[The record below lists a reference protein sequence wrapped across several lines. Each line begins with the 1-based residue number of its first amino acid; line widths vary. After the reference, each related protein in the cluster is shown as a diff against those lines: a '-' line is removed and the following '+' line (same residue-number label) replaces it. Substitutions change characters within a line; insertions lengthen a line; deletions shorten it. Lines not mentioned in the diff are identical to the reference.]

1 MPKKQPTYLH
11 PAKFNAGIYD
21 AAHRKNLS
29 TRAKNVERLYRQA
42 IQKMAQAAQPSLFAG
57 TVQEFSWHDFPQLEK
72 EINMLA
78 KGLTQGLQL
87 NIEQGDKESWALA
100 NTKNDAMVA
109 SMIGKT
115 SVPKAILQTWNAPN
129 LAAMNAFIQRKEAG
143 MGLSGRVWSLG
154 EQFKAEMELALETC
168 IGKGMSAADISREI
182 RQYLK
187 YPDKLF
193 RRVRDEQGVLRLSKA
208 AEAFHPGTGVYR
220 SSYKNALRMTAT
232 ENNMAYRTCDHGR
245 WNGLPFVLGQMI
257 STSNNHPLEDIC
269 DDLAGRYP
277 KEFLFVGWHP
287 WCRCYAV
294 AILADQKEMDEYTK
308 ALMNGEDV
316 SGWKFTGEVK
326 EMPEQWNNWM
336 EANAERI
343 GKAAKRGKLPYFLR
357 DNFTDG
363 DPTKGL
369 KWMQPTTPAAAKKLT
384 PLQIAAKRHAAR
396 TPEQAQA
403 ILKEWRTRQAS
414 VKYSQKILN
423 LADGIKDI
431 DTKALAQALQTG
443 EYAAARMQ
451 AQAIAKELKELK
463 HLPYIENP
471 IAAAKTY
478 GMKEVQQA
486 SEAIM
491 HKMYGIAQK
500 PLAQQGTAL
509 DYEAHYVATHKKY
522 STWRL
527 AEAAYKKEFAYVED
541 KLEWEELKNKFQQL
555 KAYATKSKPYISQ
568 LDITETYIAE
578 GNKLYVKNGIK
589 HLEDLQAK
597 AEAKKAK
604 AAAAKAAKTAPA
616 PTPAQAQ
623 KQPKLD
629 IGNTATQKDHVGNY
643 KTMTDKEV
651 RAQVMKDTGCDSAMA
666 DRYAD
671 AVYSFS
677 YQWDYEIRHLQTGDK
692 FTSHHGHTMAQIRQK
707 AKDLEDYIDKA
718 PKWNGGTTY
727 RGMSLSDKELKSLM
741 ADLKNGQGDMLGSSS
756 WSTKD
761 SVAEHFSE
769 MHCGEYSAKFKDE
782 KTNSVVLVAKKQN
795 KATSIQHMSRYGS
808 SEAEVLSSKDV
819 RWQFVKTWEQDGYTY
834 IEVTPAN

>member
-1 MPKKQPTYLH
+1 
-11 PAKFNAGIYD
+11 
-21 AAHRKNLS
+21 
-29 TRAKNVERLYRQA
+29 
-42 IQKMAQAAQPSLFAG
+42 
-57 TVQEFSWHDFPQLEK
+57 
-72 EINMLA
+72 
-78 KGLTQGLQL
+78 
-87 NIEQGDKESWALA
+87 
-100 NTKNDAMVA
+100 
-109 SMIGKT
+109 
-115 SVPKAILQTWNAPN
+115 
-129 LAAMNAFIQRKEAG
+129 
-143 MGLSGRVWSLG
+143 MGLSGRVWNLG

-168 IGKGMSAADISREI
+168 IGKGMSAAEISREI

-316 SGWKFTGEVK
+316 SNWKFTGEVK

-343 GKAAKRGKLPYFLR
+343 GKAAKKGKLPYFLR

-369 KWMQPTTPAAAKKLT
+369 KWMQQTTPAAAKKLT
-384 PLQIAAKRHAAR
+384 PLEIAAKRHAAR

-423 LADGIKDI
+423 LAEGIKDI
-431 DTKALAQALQTG
+431 DTQALAKSLQTG

-451 AQAIAKELKELK
+451 AQAIAKDLKSLK
-463 HLPYIENP
+463 QLPYIDNP

-478 GMKEVQQA
+478 SMKEVQQA
-486 SEAIM
+486 SDAIM

-500 PLAQQGTAL
+500 PLAEQGTAL
-509 DYEAHYVATHKKY
+509 DYEAHYVAKHQKY

-541 KLEWEELKNKFQQL
+541 KLEWEELKTKFQQL
-555 KAYATKSKPYISQ
+555 KAYATKSKSYTSQ
-568 LDITETYIAE
+568 LEITEGFIEA
-578 GNKLYVKNGIK
+578 GNKQYVQNGIK
-589 HLEDLQAK
+589 HLEELQAK

-604 AAAAKAAKTAPA
+604 AAATKATPKPTATTT
-616 PTPAQAQ
+616 TPQ
-623 KQPKLD
+623 QPVD
-629 IGNTATQKDHVGNY
+629 IGNTTTQKGHVGDY

-651 RAQVMKDTGCDSAMA
+651 RAQVMKDIGCDSAMA
-666 DRYAD
+666 ERYAD

-677 YQWDYEIRHLQTGDK
+677 YQWDYEIRHLQTGEK
-692 FTSHHGHTMAQIRQK
+692 FKSYHNHTMAQIRQK

-718 PKWNGGTTY
+718 PKWDGGTTY
-727 RGMSLSDKELKSLM
+727 RGMSLSEKELKNLITE
-741 ADLKNGQGDMLGSSS
+741 LKNGQGDMMGTSS
-756 WSTKD
+756 WTTK
-761 SVAEHFSE
+761 EHIGQHFSE
-769 MHCGEYSAKFKDE
+769 MHVGEYSPKFKDE
-782 KTNSVVLVAKKQN
+782 KTESVILVAKKQS
-795 KATSIQHMSRYGS
+795 KATSIQHMSKYGS
-808 SEAEVLSSKDV
+808 REAEVLSSKDV
-819 RWQFVKTWEQDGYTY
+819 RWKFVKTWEEDGYTY

>member
-1 MPKKQPTYLH
+1 MPSKAPKFLH

-29 TRAKNVERLYRQA
+29 TRANNVERLYRQA
-42 IQKMAQAAQPSLFAG
+42 VQKLTQAAQPSLFGG
-57 TVQEFSWHDFPQLEK
+57 TVQEFSWQDFPQLEK
-72 EINMLA
+72 EINQLA

-115 SVPKAILQTWNAPN
+115 SVPKTVLQTWNAPN

-168 IGKGMSAADISREI
+168 IGKGMSAAEMSREI

-257 STSNNHPLEDIC
+257 STSNNHPVEDIC
-269 DDLAGRYP
+269 DELAGRYP
-277 KEFLFVGWHP
+277 KEFLFLGWHP

-308 ALMNGEDV
+308 AIMDGEDV
-316 SGWKFTGEVK
+316 SNWKFTGEVK
-326 EMPEQWNNWM
+326 EMPEQWNDWM

-343 GKAAKRGKLPYFLR
+343 GKAAKKGKLPYFLR

-363 DPTKGL
+363 DPTKQL
-369 KWMQPTTPAAAKKLT
+369 KWMQPTTPAAPKKLT
-384 PLQIAAKRHAAR
+384 PLEIAAKRHAAR
-396 TPEQAQA
+396 TPEQEKA
-403 ILKEWRTRQAS
+403 IIKEWRTRQAS
-414 VKYSQKILN
+414 IKYSQKILN

-431 DTKALAQALQTG
+431 DTKALAASLQTG

-451 AQAIAKELKELK
+451 AQAIAKDLKALK
-463 HLPYIENP
+463 QMPYIENP

-478 GMKEVQQA
+478 SMQEVQAA
-486 SEAIM
+486 SDAIM

-500 PLAQQGTAL
+500 PLAEQGTAL
-509 DYEAHYVATHKKY
+509 DYEAHYVAKHKKY
-522 STWRL
+522 STWPL
-527 AEAAYKKEFAYVED
+527 AEAAYKKEFALVEE
-541 KLEWEELKNKFQQL
+541 KLEWQEIKNKLQQL
-555 KAYATKSKPYISQ
+555 EGYKTKSIVYHQQIDIIKENILEGNMAYA
-568 LDITETYIAE
+568 
-578 GNKLYVKNGIK
+578 KNGLK

-597 AEAKKAK
+597 SEAKKAK
-604 AAAAKAAKTAPA
+604 AATAKTTPKPA
-616 PTPAQAQ
+616 ATPAQPAQ
-623 KQPKLD
+623 KID
-629 IGNTATQKDHVGNY
+629 IGNTAVQKDHVGNY

-651 RAQVMKDTGCDSAMA
+651 KAQVMKDIGCDSAMA
-666 DRYAD
+666 ERYAD
-671 AVYSFS
+671 AVHSFS
-677 YQWDYEIRHLQTGDK
+677 YQWDYEIRHLQTGEK
-692 FTSHHGHTMAQIRQK
+692 FKSYHGHTMAEIRQK

-718 PKWNGGTTY
+718 PKWDGGTTY

-741 ADLKNGQGDMLGSSS
+741 ADLKDGKGDMLGTSS
-756 WSTKD
+756 WSTKEF
-761 SVAEHFSE
+761 VGQHFSE
-769 MHCGEYSAKFKDE
+769 MHIGETSAKFKDD
-782 KTNSVVLVAKKQN
+782 KVHCVILVAKKQG
-795 KATSIQHMSRYGS
+795 KATSIQHLSRYGAT
-808 SEAEVLSSKDV
+808 EAEVLSSKDV
-819 RWQFVKTWEQDGYTY
+819 LWKFVKTWEDDGYTY
-834 IEVTPAN
+834 IEVKPAN

>member
-143 MGLSGRVWSLG
+143 MGLSGRVWNLG

-257 STSNNHPLEDIC
+257 STSNNHPLDDIC

-369 KWMQPTTPAAAKKLT
+369 KWIQQTTPAAAKKLT
-384 PLQIAAKRHAAR
+384 PLEIAAKRHAAR

-423 LADGIKDI
+423 LAEGIKDI
-431 DTKALAQALQTG
+431 DTQALAKSLQTG

-451 AQAIAKELKELK
+451 AQAIAKDLKALK
-463 HLPYIENP
+463 QLPYIDNP

-478 GMKEVQQA
+478 SMKEVQQA
-486 SEAIM
+486 SDAIM

-500 PLAQQGTAL
+500 PLAEQGTAL
-509 DYEAHYVATHKKY
+509 DYEAHYVAKHQKY

-541 KLEWEELKNKFQQL
+541 KLEWEELKTKFQQL
-555 KAYATKSKPYISQ
+555 KAYATKSKSYTSQ
-568 LDITETYIAE
+568 LEITEGFIEA
-578 GNKLYVKNGIK
+578 GNKQYVQNGIK
-589 HLEDLQAK
+589 HLEELQAK

-604 AAAAKAAKTAPA
+604 AAATKATPKPTATTT
-616 PTPAQAQ
+616 TPQ
-623 KQPKLD
+623 QPVD
-629 IGNTATQKDHVGNY
+629 IGNTTTQKGHVGDY

-651 RAQVMKDTGCDSAMA
+651 RAQVMKDIGCDSAMA
-666 DRYAD
+666 ERYAD

-677 YQWDYEIRHLQTGDK
+677 YQWDYEIRHLQTGEK
-692 FTSHHGHTMAQIRQK
+692 FKSYHNHTMAQIRQK

-718 PKWNGGTTY
+718 PKWDGGTTY
-727 RGMSLSDKELKSLM
+727 RGMSLSEKELKNLITE
-741 ADLKNGQGDMLGSSS
+741 LKNGQGDMMGTSS
-756 WSTKD
+756 WTTK
-761 SVAEHFSE
+761 EHIGQHFSE
-769 MHCGEYSAKFKDE
+769 MHVGEYSPKFKDE
-782 KTNSVVLVAKKQN
+782 KTESVILVAKKQG
-795 KATSIQHMSRYGS
+795 KATSIQHMSKYGS
-808 SEAEVLSSKDV
+808 REAEVLSSKDV
-819 RWQFVKTWEQDGYTY
+819 RWKFVKTWEEDGYTY